1 MYFSRYMNT
10 QFNIFH
16 AVVWSIGFHIFC
28 VNFFPVLNIAAPVKV
43 EKVNEKVRLKIAKKN
58 ESKFLKPKP
67 VTMLPVSPQSRKYF
81 VEPKVSL
88 IPVKVN
94 LDQPINA
101 ATIKNSS
108 MIPGDIKN
116 IRPISPTIS
125 NLIHTSI
132 RTAHI
137 SNTHSKPLLKDIRV
151 HKSQTKNSPTTNRK
165 ILTANL
171 NQNKINFLTTVFQPK
186 LSTTVPEKG
195 FSDSAEVTIRT
206 EQTKYYASSYTPKL
220 RKVEKIINHKQEPK
234 IDYEK
239 LWSDYSYS
247 IRMKVASAQV
257 YPEFAREKNKQG
269 KAILSIKLGRN
280 GNILNVSVGN
290 SSGHEVLDEAAVKAI
305 KDAAPYPKI
314 PDKLNRQYVLLKL
327 PISFVIN

>member
-1 MYFSRYMNT
+1 MNT

-101 ATIKNSS
+101 A
-108 MIPGDIKN
+108 
-116 IRPISPTIS
+116 
-125 NLIHTSI
+125 
-132 RTAHI
+132 RTTHI

-171 NQNKINFLTTVFQPK
+171 NQNKINFLTPVFQPK

-239 LWSDYSYS
+239 ILSDYSYS

>member
-1 MYFSRYMNT
+1 MNT

-28 VNFFPVLNIAAPVKV
+28 VNFFPVLNITTPVKV

-101 ATIKNSS
+101 A
-108 MIPGDIKN
+108 
-116 IRPISPTIS
+116 
-125 NLIHTSI
+125 

-171 NQNKINFLTTVFQPK
+171 NQNKINFLTPVFQPK

-206 EQTKYYASSYTPKL
+206 EQTKYYASSYTPKI

-239 LWSDYSYS
+239 ILSDYSYS

-280 GNILNVSVGN
+280 GNVLNVSVGN

-327 PISFVIN
+327 PISFIIN

>member
-1 MYFSRYMNT
+1 M
-10 QFNIFH
+10 
-16 AVVWSIGFHIFC
+16 
-28 VNFFPVLNIAAPVKV
+28 
-43 EKVNEKVRLKIAKKN
+43 
-58 ESKFLKPKP
+58 
-67 VTMLPVSPQSRKYF
+67 
-81 VEPKVSL
+81 
-88 IPVKVN
+88 
-94 LDQPINA
+94 
-101 ATIKNSS
+101 
-108 MIPGDIKN
+108 
-116 IRPISPTIS
+116 
-125 NLIHTSI
+125 
-132 RTAHI
+132 
-137 SNTHSKPLLKDIRV
+137 LKDIRV

-171 NQNKINFLTTVFQPK
+171 NQNKINFLTPVFQPK

-239 LWSDYSYS
+239 ILSDYSYS

>member
-1 MYFSRYMNT
+1 MNT

-28 VNFFPVLNIAAPVKV
+28 VNFFPVLNIATPVKV
-43 EKVNEKVRLKIAKKN
+43 EKVNEKVRLIIAKKN

-101 ATIKNSS
+101 ATITNSS
-108 MIPGDIKN
+108 MIPEDIKN
-116 IRPISPTIS
+116 ITPISST
-125 NLIHTSI
+125 
-132 RTAHI
+132 TA
-137 SNTHSKPLLKDIRV
+137 
-151 HKSQTKNSPTTNRK
+151 TNRK

>member
-1 MYFSRYMNT
+1 MNT

-28 VNFFPVLNIAAPVKV
+28 VNFFPVLNITTPVKV
-43 EKVNEKVRLKIAKKN
+43 EKVNEKVRLIIAKKN

-101 ATIKNSS
+101 ATITNSS
-108 MIPGDIKN
+108 MIPEDIKN
-116 IRPISPTIS
+116 IRPISST
-125 NLIHTSI
+125 
-132 RTAHI
+132 TA
-137 SNTHSKPLLKDIRV
+137 
-151 HKSQTKNSPTTNRK
+151 TNRK

>member
-1 MYFSRYMNT
+1 MNT

-101 ATIKNSS
+101 AR
-108 MIPGDIKN
+108 MAH
-116 IRPISPTIS
+116 IS
-125 NLIHTSI
+125 N

-171 NQNKINFLTTVFQPK
+171 NQNKINFLTPVFQPK

>member
-28 VNFFPVLNIAAPVKV
+28 VNFFPVLNITTPVKV
-43 EKVNEKVRLKIAKKN
+43 EKVNEKVRLIIAKKN

-101 ATIKNSS
+101 ATITNSS
-108 MIPGDIKN
+108 MIPEDIKN
-116 IRPISPTIS
+116 ITPISST
-125 NLIHTSI
+125 
-132 RTAHI
+132 TA
-137 SNTHSKPLLKDIRV
+137 
-151 HKSQTKNSPTTNRK
+151 TNRK

-206 EQTKYYASSYTPKL
+206 EQTKYYASSYTPKI

-239 LWSDYSYS
+239 ILSDYSYS